1 MIRLFTHYISSRTA
15 FLLGTE
21 FLVLILAAYM
31 GIAFQLSLD
40 HASIFPAFAAVEA
53 PGFAIM
59 MLLVMSAIGVYQ
71 LDLWTEPKVALVRML
86 VAFVIVV
93 VLVAMID
100 SVTAGAYEFEY
111 YGFGMTMLIAAFGT
125 GVVRFGFYRIGHHSN
140 LKRRVLVLG
149 TGSRVARFAE
159 AARRNHI
166 HEVVGYLG
174 PQTSDNAIPF
184 LPILPRASGESLR
197 SIVEKH
203 RIDEIVVA
211 VRDRRNGN
219 VPLHELLECRLKGV
233 KITELTDFFQREY
246 RQIMLDSINPSWM
259 VFGEGFNQGRART
272 AVKRAFDLL
281 ASLTLLILTLPV
293 MLIAAI
299 CIIWEDGMP
308 VFYKQER
315 VGEHG
320 RVFTIYKF
328 RSMRNDAEKDGTPR
342 WAAAHDDRITRV
354 GRIVRMLRID
364 ELPQIF
370 NVLRGDMSFVG
381 PRPERPFF
389 VEKLEKQVPYF
400 SARHSV
406 KPGITGWAQVRYAY
420 GASIDDTVEKLQYD
434 LYYVKNNGLFLDLMI
449 MIATVE
455 VVLWGKGR

>member
-1 MIRLFTHYISSRTA
+1 MTGTA
-15 FLLGTE
+15 TLGICV
-21 FLVLILAAYM
+21 F
-31 GIAFQLSLD
+31 
-40 HASIFPAFAAVEA
+40 
-53 PGFAIM
+53 
-59 MLLVMSAIGVYQ
+59 
-71 LDLWTEPKVALVRML
+71 
-86 VAFVIVV
+86 
-93 VLVAMID
+93 
-100 SVTAGAYEFEY
+100 
-111 YGFGMTMLIAAFGT
+111 
-125 GVVRFGFYRIGHHSN
+125 RFGFYRFGQ
-140 LKRRVLVLG
+140 RDEARQRVLVLG

-159 AARRNHI
+159 TARKSRL
-166 HEVVGYLG
+166 HEVVGYIG
-174 PQTSDNAIPF
+174 SPTSDQRISY
-184 LPILPRASGESLR
+184 LPVLPRAAEESLY
-197 SIVEKH
+197 SIVKKH
-203 RIDEIVVA
+203 RIDEIIVA
-211 VRDRRNGN
+211 VRDRRDGGL
-219 VPLHELLECRLKGV
+219 PLQDLLECRLKGV

-259 VFGEGFNQGRART
+259 VFGEGFNQGQVRT
-272 AVKRAFDLL
+272 AVKRAFDLV
-281 ASLTLLILTLPV
+281 ASLTLLLLTLPV

-389 VEKLEKQVPYF
+389 VEKLEKQIPYF